1 MSAAISPQKPL
12 EAFLHFLEKEK
23 RGSVHTL
30 RCYRSDPNQLQRFL
44 TEKYDHHELVG
55 IEGDCIRAW
64 VVHMMQEGRSP
75 RTIHRKVSAFRT
87 FNRYARRMS
96 FTDRDPSSGVTLPK
110 LEKRVREVV
119 PERNMEALLDSS
131 IFMDSWSGLRDR
143 LMMTLLYETGIRQD
157 ELIRLKHADVQV
169 NRKTIKVSGKG
180 AKERMIPVSESL
192 LDLAEEYMRNRPGD
206 SDFLIVTDSGRE
218 LYPAFVYRRVNHYI
232 TETSSLSK
240 CSPHVIRHSFA
251 THLLNRGAD
260 INAVK
265 ELLGHSS
272 LNATQHYTHVS
283 TGRLKDA
290 HRGSPLDSRGI
301 F

>member
-1 MSAAISPQKPL
+1 MSASVSPQKPL

-30 RCYRSDPNQLQRFL
+30 RCYRSDLNQLQRFL
-44 TEKYDHHELVG
+44 SDKYDHHELVG
-55 IEGDCIRAW
+55 IDGDWVRAW

-96 FTDRDPSSGVTLPK
+96 FTDRDPSSGVSLPK

-131 IFMDSWSGLRDR
+131 IFPASWSGVRDR
-143 LMMTLLYETGIRQD
+143 LMMSMLYETGIRQD
-157 ELIRLKHADVQV
+157 ELIKLKHADVQV
-169 NRKTIKVSGKG
+169 SRRTIKVMGKG
-180 AKERMIPVSESL
+180 GKERLIPVSESL
-192 LDLAEEYMRNRPGD
+192 LDLAEEYMKNRPGV
-206 SDFLIVTDSGRE
+206 SEFLIVTDSGRE

-265 ELLGHSS
+265 ELLGHNS
-272 LNATQHYTHVS
+272 LNATQHYTHVT

-290 HRGSPLDSRGI
+290 HKGSPLDTRGI

>member
-1 MSAAISPQKPL
+1 MSSTLSPQKPL
-12 EAFLHFLEKEK
+12 QAFLHFLEKEK

-30 RCYRSDPNQLQRFL
+30 RCYRSDLNQFQRFL
-44 TEKYDHHELVG
+44 SDQYDHHELVG
-55 IEGDCIRAW
+55 IQGDWVRAW
-64 VVHMMQEGRSP
+64 VVSMMQEGRSP

-96 FTDRDPSSGVTLPK
+96 FTDKDPSNGVTLPK

-119 PERNMEALLDSS
+119 PERNINALLDSS
-131 IFMDSWSGLRDR
+131 IFPDTWSGLRDR

-157 ELIRLKHADVQV
+157 ELIHLRHADVQV
-169 NRKTIKVSGKG
+169 SRKTIKVMGKG
-180 AKERMIPVSESL
+180 AKERLIPVTESL
-192 LDLAEEYMRNRPGD
+192 LDMAEEYMRNRPGV
-206 SDFLIVTDSGRE
+206 SEFLIVTDSGRE

-272 LNATQHYTHVS
+272 LNATQHYTHL
-283 TGRLKDA
+283 TTRRLKDA
-290 HRGSPLDSRGI
+290 HKGSPLDTRDI

>member
-1 MSAAISPQKPL
+1 MSITASPQKPL

-30 RCYRSDPNQLQRFL
+30 RCYRSDLNQLQRFL
-44 TEKYDHHELVG
+44 SDKYEHHELVG
-55 IEGDCIRAW
+55 IDGDWVRSW

-96 FTDRDPSSGVTLPK
+96 FTDNDPSSGVTLPK

-131 IFMDSWSGLRDR
+131 IFPSSWSGLRDR
-143 LMMTLLYETGIRQD
+143 LMMTLLYETGMRQD
-157 ELIRLKHADVQV
+157 ELIGLKHADVQV
-169 NRKTIKVSGKG
+169 SRRTIKVVGKG
-180 AKERMIPVSESL
+180 AKERLIPVSDSL
-192 LDLAEEYMRNRPGD
+192 LDLAEEYMRNRPGG
-206 SDFLIVTDSGRE
+206 SEFLVVTDGGRE
-218 LYPAFVYRRVNHYI
+218 LYPSFVYRRVNHYI

-272 LNATQHYTHVS
+272 LNATQHYTHVT

-290 HRGSPLDSRGI
+290 HKGSPLDTRGI

>member
-1 MSAAISPQKPL
+1 MSVSISPQKPL

-30 RCYRSDPNQLQRFL
+30 RCYRSDLNQLQRFL
-44 TEKYDHHELVG
+44 SDKYDHHELVG
-55 IEGDCIRAW
+55 IEGDWVRAW

-96 FTDRDPSSGVTLPK
+96 FTDRDPSNGVSLPK

-131 IFMDSWSGLRDR
+131 IFPDSWAGLRDR
-143 LMMTLLYETGIRQD
+143 LMMTLLYETGMRQD
-157 ELIRLKHADVQV
+157 ELIKLKHADVQV
-169 NRKTIKVSGKG
+169 SRRTVKVSGKG
-180 AKERMIPVSESL
+180 GKERLIPVSEAL
-192 LDLAEEYMRNRPGD
+192 LDLAEEYMRNRPGV
-206 SDFLIVTDSGRE
+206 SEFLIVTDSGRE

-272 LNATQHYTHVS
+272 LNATQHYTHVTS
-283 TGRLKDA
+283 SRMKDV
-290 HRGSPLDSRGI
+290 HKGSPLDTRGI

>member
-1 MSAAISPQKPL
+1 MSITASPQKPL

-30 RCYRSDPNQLQRFL
+30 RCYRSDLNQLQRFL
-44 TEKYDHHELVG
+44 SDKYEHHSLVG
-55 IEGDCIRAW
+55 IEGDWVRAW

-96 FTDRDPSSGVTLPK
+96 FTDKDPSSGVTLPK

-131 IFMDSWSGLRDR
+131 IFPNSWSGLRDR
-143 LMMTLLYETGIRQD
+143 LMMTLLYETGMRQD
-157 ELIRLKHADVQV
+157 ELIGLKHADVQV
-169 NRKTIKVSGKG
+169 SRRTIKVVGKR
-180 AKERMIPVSESL
+180 AKERLIPVSDSL
-192 LDLAEEYMRNRPGD
+192 LDLAEEYMRNRPGG
-206 SDFLIVTDSGRE
+206 SEFLVVTDGGRE
-218 LYPAFVYRRVNHYI
+218 LYPSFVYRRVNHYI

-272 LNATQHYTHVS
+272 LNATQHYTHVT

-290 HRGSPLDSRGI
+290 HKGSPLDSRGI

>member
-1 MSAAISPQKPL
+1 MSSALAPQKPL
-12 EAFLHFLEKEK
+12 QAFLHFLEKEK

-30 RCYRSDPNQLQRFL
+30 RCYRSDLNQFQRFL
-44 TEKYDHHELVG
+44 NDRYDHQELVG
-55 IEGDCIRAW
+55 IDGDWVRSW

-87 FNRYARRMS
+87 FNRFARRMS
-96 FTDRDPSSGVTLPK
+96 FTDRDPSNGVSLPK

-119 PERNMEALLDSS
+119 PERNIAALLDSS
-131 IFMDSWSGLRDR
+131 IFPDSWSGLRDR

-157 ELIRLKHADVQV
+157 ELIKLRHADVQV
-169 NRKTIKVSGKG
+169 SRRTIKVSGKG
-180 AKERMIPVSESL
+180 GRERLIPVSEDL
-192 LDLAEEYMRNRPGD
+192 LDMAEQYMRGRPGV
-206 SDFLIVTDSGRE
+206 SDVLIVTDGGRE

-232 TETSSLSK
+232 TETSSLNK

-283 TGRLKDA
+283 TKRLKDA
-290 HRGSPLDSRGI
+290 HKGSALDTRGI

>member
-1 MSAAISPQKPL
+1 MSITSAPQKPL

-30 RCYRSDPNQLQRFL
+30 RCYRSDLNQLQRFL
-44 TEKYDHHELVG
+44 SDKYEHHELVG
-55 IEGDCIRAW
+55 IDGDWVRAW

-96 FTDRDPSSGVTLPK
+96 FTDKDPSNGVTLPK

-131 IFMDSWSGLRDR
+131 IFPSSWSGLRDR
-143 LMMTLLYETGIRQD
+143 LMMTLLYETGMRQD
-157 ELIRLKHADVQV
+157 ELISLKHADVQV
-169 NRKTIKVSGKG
+169 SRRTIKVVGKG
-180 AKERMIPVSESL
+180 SKERLIPVSDSL
-192 LDLAEEYMRNRPGD
+192 LDLAEEYMRNRPGG
-206 SDFLIVTDSGRE
+206 SEFLVVTDGGRE
-218 LYPAFVYRRVNHYI
+218 LYPSFVYRRVNHYI

-272 LNATQHYTHVS
+272 LNATQHYTHVT

-290 HRGSPLDSRGI
+290 HRGSPLDTRGI

>member
-1 MSAAISPQKPL
+1 MSITASPQKPL

-30 RCYRSDPNQLQRFL
+30 RCYRSDLNQLQRFL
-44 TEKYDHHELVG
+44 SDKYEHHELVG
-55 IEGDCIRAW
+55 IDGDWVRAW

-96 FTDRDPSSGVTLPK
+96 FTDNDPSSGVTLPK

-131 IFMDSWSGLRDR
+131 IFPNSWSGLRDR
-143 LMMTLLYETGIRQD
+143 LMMTLLYETGMRQD
-157 ELIRLKHADVQV
+157 ELIGLKHADVQV
-169 NRKTIKVSGKG
+169 SRRTIKVVGKG
-180 AKERMIPVSESL
+180 AKERLIPVSDSL
-192 LDLAEEYMRNRPGD
+192 LDLAEEYMRNRPGG
-206 SDFLIVTDSGRE
+206 SEFLVVTDGGRE
-218 LYPAFVYRRVNHYI
+218 LYPSFVYRRVNHYI

-272 LNATQHYTHVS
+272 LNATQHYTHVT

-290 HRGSPLDSRGI
+290 HKGSPLDTRGI

>member
-1 MSAAISPQKPL
+1 L
-12 EAFLHFLEKEK
+12 
-23 RGSVHTL
+23 
-30 RCYRSDPNQLQRFL
+30 NQLQRFL
-44 TEKYDHHELVG
+44 SDKYEHHELVG
-55 IEGDCIRAW
+55 IDGDWVRAW

-96 FTDRDPSSGVTLPK
+96 FTDKDPSSGVTLPK

-131 IFMDSWSGLRDR
+131 IFPSSWSGLRDR
-143 LMMTLLYETGIRQD
+143 LMMTLLYETGMRQD
-157 ELIRLKHADVQV
+157 ELIGLKHADVQV
-169 NRKTIKVSGKG
+169 SRRTIKVAGKG
-180 AKERMIPVSESL
+180 AKERLIPVSDSL
-192 LDLAEEYMRNRPGD
+192 LDMAEEYMRNRPGG
-206 SDFLIVTDSGRE
+206 SEFLVVTDGGRE
-218 LYPAFVYRRVNHYI
+218 LYPSFVYRRVNHYI

-272 LNATQHYTHVS
+272 LNATQHYTHVT

-290 HRGSPLDSRGI
+290 HKGSPLDTRGI

>member
-1 MSAAISPQKPL
+1 MSTTLSPQKPL
-12 EAFLHFLEKEK
+12 QAFLHFLEKEK

-30 RCYRSDPNQLQRFL
+30 RCYRSDLNQFQRFL
-44 TEKYDHHELVG
+44 SEQYDHHELVG
-55 IEGDCIRAW
+55 IQGDWVRAW
-64 VVHMMQEGRSP
+64 VVSMMQEGRSP

-96 FTDRDPSSGVTLPK
+96 FTDKDPSNGVTLPK

-119 PERNMEALLDSS
+119 PERNINALLDSS
-131 IFMDSWSGLRDR
+131 IFPDTWSGLRDR

-157 ELIRLKHADVQV
+157 ELIHLRHADVQV
-169 NRKTIKVSGKG
+169 SRKTIKVMGKG
-180 AKERMIPVSESL
+180 SKERLIPVTESL
-192 LDLAEEYMRNRPGD
+192 LDMAEEYMRNRPGV
-206 SDFLIVTDSGRE
+206 SEFLIVTDSGRE

-272 LNATQHYTHVS
+272 LNATQHCTHL
-283 TGRLKDA
+283 TTRRLKDA
-290 HRGSPLDSRGI
+290 HKGSPLDTRDI

>member
-30 RCYRSDPNQLQRFL
+30 RCYRSDLNQLQRFL

-272 LNATQHYTHVS
+272 LNATQHYTHVT

-290 HRGSPLDSRGI
+290 HKGSPLDSRGI

>member
-1 MSAAISPQKPL
+1 MSSTLSPQKPL
-12 EAFLHFLEKEK
+12 QAFLHFLEKEK

-30 RCYRSDPNQLQRFL
+30 RCYRSDLNQLQRFL
-44 TEKYDHHELVG
+44 SDQYDHHELVG
-55 IEGDCIRAW
+55 IQGDWVRAW
-64 VVHMMQEGRSP
+64 VVSMMQEGRSP

-96 FTDRDPSSGVTLPK
+96 FTDKDPSNGVSLPK

-119 PERNMEALLDSS
+119 PERNINALLDSS
-131 IFMDSWSGLRDR
+131 IFPDTWAGLRDR
-143 LMMTLLYETGIRQD
+143 LMMSLLYETGIRQD
-157 ELIRLKHADVQV
+157 ELIHLRHADVQV
-169 NRKTIKVSGKG
+169 SRKTIKVLGKG
-180 AKERMIPVSESL
+180 GKERLIPVSEGL
-192 LDLAEEYMRNRPGD
+192 LDLAEEYMRNRPGV
-206 SDFLIVTDSGRE
+206 SEFLIVTDSGRE
-218 LYPAFVYRRVNHYI
+218 LYPSFVYRRVNHYI

-272 LNATQHYTHVS
+272 LNATQHYTHL
-283 TGRLKDA
+283 TTKRLKDA
-290 HRGSPLDSRGI
+290 HKGSPLDTRGI

>member
-1 MSAAISPQKPL
+1 MSSTLSPQKPL
-12 EAFLHFLEKEK
+12 QAFLHFLEKEK

-30 RCYRSDPNQLQRFL
+30 RCYRSDLNQFQRFL
-44 TEKYDHHELVG
+44 SDQYEHHELVG
-55 IEGDCIRAW
+55 ISSEWVRAW
-64 VVHMMQEGRSP
+64 VVSMMQEGRSP

-96 FTDRDPSSGVTLPK
+96 FTDKDPSNGVSLPK

-119 PERNMEALLDSS
+119 PERNINSLLDSS
-131 IFMDSWSGLRDR
+131 IFPATWSGLRDR
-143 LMMTLLYETGIRQD
+143 LMITLLYETGIRQQ
-157 ELIRLKHADVQV
+157 ELIQLRHADVQV
-169 NRKTIKVSGKG
+169 SRKTIKVMGKG
-180 AKERMIPVSESL
+180 ATERLIPVSESL

-206 SDFLIVTDSGRE
+206 SEFLIVTDSGRE

-272 LNATQHYTHVS
+272 LNATQHYTHL
-283 TGRLKDA
+283 TTKRLKDA
-290 HRGSPLDSRGI
+290 HKGSPLDSRGI

>member
-1 MSAAISPQKPL
+1 MSSTLSPQKPL
-12 EAFLHFLEKEK
+12 QAFLHFLEKEK

-30 RCYRSDPNQLQRFL
+30 RCYRSDLNQFQRFL
-44 TEKYDHHELVG
+44 SDQYDHHELVG
-55 IEGDCIRAW
+55 IQGDWVRAW
-64 VVHMMQEGRSP
+64 VVSMMQEGRSP

-96 FTDRDPSSGVTLPK
+96 FTDKDPSNGVTLPK

-119 PERNMEALLDSS
+119 PERNINALLDSS
-131 IFMDSWSGLRDR
+131 IFPDTWSGLRDR

-157 ELIRLKHADVQV
+157 ELIHLRHADVQV
-169 NRKTIKVSGKG
+169 SRKTIKVMGKG
-180 AKERMIPVSESL
+180 SKERLIPVTDSL
-192 LDLAEEYMRNRPGD
+192 LDMAEEYMRNRPGV
-206 SDFLIVTDSGRE
+206 SEFLIVTDSGRE

-272 LNATQHYTHVS
+272 LNATQHYTHL
-283 TGRLKDA
+283 TTRRLKDA
-290 HRGSPLDSRGI
+290 HKGSPLDTRDI

>member
-1 MSAAISPQKPL
+1 MSVSISPQKPL

-30 RCYRSDPNQLQRFL
+30 RCYRSDLNQLQRFL
-44 TEKYDHHELVG
+44 SDKYDHHELVG
-55 IEGDCIRAW
+55 IEGDWVRAW

-75 RTIHRKVSAFRT
+75 RTIHRKVSAFRA

-96 FTDRDPSSGVTLPK
+96 FTDRDPSNGVSLPK

-131 IFMDSWSGLRDR
+131 IFPDSWAGLRDR
-143 LMMTLLYETGIRQD
+143 LMMTLLYETGMRQD
-157 ELIRLKHADVQV
+157 ELIKLKHADVQV
-169 NRKTIKVSGKG
+169 SRRTVKVSGKG
-180 AKERMIPVSESL
+180 GKERLIPVSEAL
-192 LDLAEEYMRNRPGD
+192 LDLAEEYMRNRPGV
-206 SDFLIVTDSGRE
+206 SEFLIVTDSGRE

>member
-1 MSAAISPQKPL
+1 MSASVSPQKPL

-30 RCYRSDPNQLQRFL
+30 RCYRSDLNQLQRFL
-44 TEKYDHHELVG
+44 SDKYDHHELVG
-55 IEGDCIRAW
+55 IDGDWVRAW

-96 FTDRDPSSGVTLPK
+96 FTDRDPSSGVSLPK

-131 IFMDSWSGLRDR
+131 IFPASWSGLRDR
-143 LMMTLLYETGIRQD
+143 LMMTMLYETGVRQD
-157 ELIRLKHADVQV
+157 ELIKLKHADVQV
-169 NRKTIKVSGKG
+169 SRRTIKVMGKG
-180 AKERMIPVSESL
+180 GKERLIPVSESL
-192 LDLAEEYMRNRPGD
+192 LDLAEEYMKNRPGV
-206 SDFLIVTDSGRE
+206 SEFLIVTDSGRE

-265 ELLGHSS
+265 ELLGHNS
-272 LNATQHYTHVS
+272 LNATQHYTHVT

-290 HRGSPLDSRGI
+290 HKGSPLDTRGI

>member
-1 MSAAISPQKPL
+1 MSITASPQKPL

-30 RCYRSDPNQLQRFL
+30 RCYRSDLNQLQRFL
-44 TEKYDHHELVG
+44 SDKYEHHNLVG
-55 IEGDCIRAW
+55 IDGDWVRAW

-96 FTDRDPSSGVTLPK
+96 FTDKDPSSGVTLPK

-131 IFMDSWSGLRDR
+131 IFPNSWSGLRDR
-143 LMMTLLYETGIRQD
+143 LMMTLLYETGMRQD
-157 ELIRLKHADVQV
+157 ELIGLRHADVQV
-169 NRKTIKVSGKG
+169 SRRTIKVLGKG
-180 AKERMIPVSESL
+180 AKERLIPVSDSL
-192 LDLAEEYMRNRPGD
+192 LDLAEEYMRNRPG
-206 SDFLIVTDSGRE
+206 SSEFLVVTDGGRE
-218 LYPAFVYRRVNHYI
+218 LYPSFVYRRVNHYI

-272 LNATQHYTHVS
+272 LNATQHYTHVT

-290 HRGSPLDSRGI
+290 HKGSPLDTRGI

>member
-1 MSAAISPQKPL
+1 MSVSISPQKPL

-30 RCYRSDPNQLQRFL
+30 RCYRSDLNQLQRFL
-44 TEKYDHHELVG
+44 SDKYDHHELVG
-55 IEGDCIRAW
+55 IEGDWVRAW

-96 FTDRDPSSGVTLPK
+96 FTDRDPSNGVSLPK

-131 IFMDSWSGLRDR
+131 IFPDSWAGLRDR
-143 LMMTLLYETGIRQD
+143 LMMTLLYETGMRQD
-157 ELIRLKHADVQV
+157 ELIKLKHADVQV
-169 NRKTIKVSGKG
+169 SRRTVKVSGKG
-180 AKERMIPVSESL
+180 GKERLIPVSEAL
-192 LDLAEEYMRNRPGD
+192 LDLAEEYMRNRPGV
-206 SDFLIVTDSGRE
+206 SEFLIVTDSGRE

-265 ELLGHSS
+265 ELLGRSS
-272 LNATQHYTHVS
+272 LNANQHYTHVS

-290 HRGSPLDSRGI
+290 HKGSPLDSRGI

>member
-1 MSAAISPQKPL
+1 MSITASPQKPL

-30 RCYRSDPNQLQRFL
+30 RCYRSDLNQLQRFL
-44 TEKYDHHELVG
+44 SDKYEHHSLVG
-55 IEGDCIRAW
+55 IEGDWVRAW

-96 FTDRDPSSGVTLPK
+96 FTDKDPSSGVTLPK

-131 IFMDSWSGLRDR
+131 IFPNSWSGLRDR
-143 LMMTLLYETGIRQD
+143 LMMTLLYETGMRQD
-157 ELIRLKHADVQV
+157 ELIGLKHADVQV
-169 NRKTIKVSGKG
+169 SRRTIKVVGKR
-180 AKERMIPVSESL
+180 AKERLIPVSDSL
-192 LDLAEEYMRNRPGD
+192 LDLAEEYMRNRPGG
-206 SDFLIVTDSGRE
+206 SEFLVVTDGGRE
-218 LYPAFVYRRVNHYI
+218 LYPSFVYRRVNHYI

-272 LNATQHYTHVS
+272 LNATQHYTHVT
-283 TGRLKDA
+283 TGRLKNA
-290 HRGSPLDSRGI
+290 HKGSPLDTRGI

>member
-1 MSAAISPQKPL
+1 
-12 EAFLHFLEKEK
+12 
-23 RGSVHTL
+23 
-30 RCYRSDPNQLQRFL
+30 
-44 TEKYDHHELVG
+44 
-55 IEGDCIRAW
+55 
-64 VVHMMQEGRSP
+64 
-75 RTIHRKVSAFRT
+75 
-87 FNRYARRMS
+87 MS
-96 FTDRDPSSGVTLPK
+96 FTDRDPSNGVSLPK

-119 PERNMEALLDSS
+119 PERNIAALLDSS
-131 IFMDSWSGLRDR
+131 IFPDSWSGLRDR

-157 ELIRLKHADVQV
+157 ELIKLRHADVQV
-169 NRKTIKVSGKG
+169 SRRTIKVSGKG
-180 AKERMIPVSESL
+180 GRERLIPVSEDL
-192 LDLAEEYMRNRPGD
+192 LDMAEQYMRGRPGV
-206 SDFLIVTDSGRE
+206 SDVLIVTDGGRE

-232 TETSSLSK
+232 TETSSLNK

-283 TGRLKDA
+283 SKRLKDA
-290 HRGSPLDSRGI
+290 HKGSALDTRGI

>member
-1 MSAAISPQKPL
+1 MSSTLSPQKPL
-12 EAFLHFLEKEK
+12 QAFLHFLEKEK

-30 RCYRSDPNQLQRFL
+30 RCYRSDLNQFQRFL
-44 TEKYDHHELVG
+44 SDQYDHHELVG
-55 IEGDCIRAW
+55 IQGDWVRAW
-64 VVHMMQEGRSP
+64 VVSMMQEGRSP

-96 FTDRDPSSGVTLPK
+96 FTDKDPSNGVTLPK

-119 PERNMEALLDSS
+119 PERNINALLDSS
-131 IFMDSWSGLRDR
+131 IFPDTWSGLRDR

-157 ELIRLKHADVQV
+157 ELIHLRHADVQV
-169 NRKTIKVSGKG
+169 SRKTIKVMGKG
-180 AKERMIPVSESL
+180 SKERLIPVTESL
-192 LDLAEEYMRNRPGD
+192 LDMAEEYMRNRPGV
-206 SDFLIVTDSGRE
+206 SEFLIVTDSGRE

-272 LNATQHYTHVS
+272 LNATQHYTHL
-283 TGRLKDA
+283 TTRRLKDA
-290 HRGSPLDSRGI
+290 HKGSPLDTRDI

>member
-1 MSAAISPQKPL
+1 MSNSALPQKPL

-30 RCYRSDPNQLQRFL
+30 RCYRSDLNQLQRFL
-44 TEKYDHHELVG
+44 SDIYEHHELVG
-55 IEGDCIRAW
+55 VEGDWVRAW

-96 FTDRDPSSGVTLPK
+96 FTDKDPSSGVTLPK

-131 IFMDSWSGLRDR
+131 IFPNSWSGLRDR
-143 LMMTLLYETGIRQD
+143 LMLTLLYETGMRQD
-157 ELIRLKHADVQV
+157 ELIGLKHANVQV
-169 NRKTIKVSGKG
+169 SRRTIKVLGKG
-180 AKERMIPVSESL
+180 SKERLIPVSDSL
-192 LDLAEEYMRNRPGD
+192 LNLAEEYMRNRPGG
-206 SDFLIVTDSGRE
+206 SEFLVVTDGGRE
-218 LYPAFVYRRVNHYI
+218 LYPSFVYRRVNHYI

-272 LNATQHYTHVS
+272 LNATQHYTHVA
-283 TGRLKDA
+283 TGRLKA
-290 HRGSPLDSRGI
+290 VHKGSPLDSRSI

>member
-1 MSAAISPQKPL
+1 MSITASPQKPL

-30 RCYRSDPNQLQRFL
+30 RCYRSDLNQLQRFL
-44 TEKYDHHELVG
+44 SDKYEHHNLVG
-55 IEGDCIRAW
+55 IDGDWVRAW

-96 FTDRDPSSGVTLPK
+96 FTDKDPSSGVTLPK

-131 IFMDSWSGLRDR
+131 IFPNSWSGLRDR
-143 LMMTLLYETGIRQD
+143 LMMTLLYETGMRQD
-157 ELIRLKHADVQV
+157 ELIGLRHADVQV
-169 NRKTIKVSGKG
+169 SRRTIKVVGKG
-180 AKERMIPVSESL
+180 AKERLIPVSESL
-192 LDLAEEYMRNRPGD
+192 LDLAEEYMRNRPG
-206 SDFLIVTDSGRE
+206 SSEFLVVTDGGRE
-218 LYPAFVYRRVNHYI
+218 LYPSFVYRRVNHYI

-272 LNATQHYTHVS
+272 LNATQHYTHVT

-290 HRGSPLDSRGI
+290 HKGSPLDTRGI

>member
-1 MSAAISPQKPL
+1 MSSTLSPQKPL
-12 EAFLHFLEKEK
+12 QAFLHFLEKEK

-30 RCYRSDPNQLQRFL
+30 RCYRSDLNQFQRFL
-44 TEKYDHHELVG
+44 SDQYDHHELVG
-55 IEGDCIRAW
+55 IQGDWVRAW
-64 VVHMMQEGRSP
+64 VVSMMQEGRSP

-96 FTDRDPSSGVTLPK
+96 FTDKDPSNGVTLPK

-119 PERNMEALLDSS
+119 PERNINALLDSS
-131 IFMDSWSGLRDR
+131 IFPDTWSGLRDR

-157 ELIRLKHADVQV
+157 ELIHLRHADVQV
-169 NRKTIKVSGKG
+169 SRKTIKVMGKG
-180 AKERMIPVSESL
+180 SKERLIPVTESL
-192 LDLAEEYMRNRPGD
+192 LDMAEEYMRNRPGV
-206 SDFLIVTDSGRE
+206 SEFLIVTDSGRE

-232 TETSSLSK
+232 METSSLSK

-272 LNATQHYTHVS
+272 LNATQHYTHL
-283 TGRLKDA
+283 TTRRLKDA
-290 HRGSPLDSRGI
+290 HKGSPLDTRDI